1 MDCGAGAG
9 DDITD
14 GVSDFL
20 QKRVLGRTGLL
31 VSRLGIGSS
40 FGTPTRVIEEAF
52 DHGVNYLYW
61 GTFRRSA
68 FGRAMRNLARKARE
82 ELVLTVQ
89 SYARVPALIEPSVDV
104 ALLRT
109 QVGYFDILL
118 LGAHNEKPRRGYVEV
133 FERLRE
139 KGKVRFLALSTHNRP
154 LLPTLFDAGDGT
166 GFLDVAMLRYN
177 AAHRGAE
184 KDVFRFLPRE
194 RPPGVIAYTATRWG
208 HLLDPTKMPEGQS
221 PPAASD
227 CYRFALSHPAVD
239 LVLCGPA
246 DRAQMQEALRA
257 LERGPLD
264 PDEMKRMH
272 EIGDHVYAAHKPY
285 VADRGDSPEARA

>member
-1 MDCGAGAG
+1 M
-9 DDITD
+9 
-14 GVSDFL
+14 

-52 DHGVNYLYW
+52 DRGVNYLYW
-61 GTFRRSA
+61 GTFRRPA
-68 FGRAMRNLARKARE
+68 FGGAMRNLARKARE

-118 LGAHNEKPRRGYVEV
+118 LGAHNDEPRREYVEV
-133 FERLRE
+133 FERLRD

-184 KDVFRFLPRE
+184 KDVFPFLPRE
-194 RPPGVIAYTATRWG
+194 RPPGGICYTATRWG
-208 HLLDPTKMPEGQS
+208 PLARFDQDAERAVPPGGERLLPLRTEPSRRRPGPVRARRPRADAGGLES
-221 PPAASD
+221 PRAGSTRPRRDEAPAGD
-227 CYRFALSHPAVD
+227 RRPRLRCTQAV
-239 LVLCGPA
+239 
-246 DRAQMQEALRA
+246 RR
-257 LERGPLD
+257 
-264 PDEMKRMH
+264 
-272 EIGDHVYAAHKPY
+272 
-285 VADRGDSPEARA
+285 

>member
-1 MDCGAGAG
+1 
-9 DDITD
+9 
-14 GVSDFL
+14 L
-20 QKRVLGRTGLL
+20 RV
-31 VSRLGIGSS
+31 
-40 FGTPTRVIEEAF
+40 EEAC
-52 DHGVNYLYW
+52 DRGVNYLYW

-89 SYARVPALIEPSVDV
+89 SYARVPALIEPSIDV

-109 QVGYFDILL
+109 RVGYFDILL
-118 LGAHNEKPRRGYVEV
+118 LGAHNEVPRPEYVEA
-133 FERLRE
+133 FERMRE

-154 LLPTLFDAGDGT
+154 LLPKLFDAGDGT

-184 KDVFRFLPRE
+184 KDVFPFLPRE

-208 HLLDPTKMPEGQS
+208 NLLDPTKMPEGQS

-239 LVLCGPA
+239 LVLCGPKDA
-246 DRAQMQEALRA
+246 AQMQEALRA
-257 LERGPLD
+257 LERGSLD
-264 PDEMKRMH
+264 PDEMKRMQ
-272 EIGDHVYAAHKPY
+272 EIGDHVYVTYKPY
-285 VADRGDSPEARA
+285 VADRGDAQSIGT